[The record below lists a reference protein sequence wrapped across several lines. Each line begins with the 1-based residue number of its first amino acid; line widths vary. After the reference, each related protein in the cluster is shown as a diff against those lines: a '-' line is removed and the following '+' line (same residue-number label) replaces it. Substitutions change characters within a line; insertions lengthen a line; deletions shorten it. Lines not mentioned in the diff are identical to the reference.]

1 MQVNAALSK
10 RATPAPKKA
19 PAKKTAVKKTTAKP
33 AAKKADGPSLP
44 SLPTN
49 PFADDGKK
57 KPVVKKPVVKKK
69 PVAKKAKKPTP
80 VKKAV
85 RKAIKSKVSPAEA
98 LAKWY
103 GTYALSRDAM
113 RSNLESSAYLEI
125 RRGNDSV
132 DADSRRRAWTRAR
145 DGIDRAFE
153 RDRAR
158 SPGGGG
164 AIDDRSRVDGDER
177 ARSNARSIA
186 IRRWAE
192 GKIWCVDGVC
202 VCVMFDGGMWGVYMG
217 RVDGERMRRRRA
229 SLRLSSSR
237 RVFSFE
243 GVRRDD

>member
-158 SPGGGG
+158 STGGGDRRPVEG
-164 AIDDRSRVDGDER
+164 RRRRTRAIERAIDRDPTVGRGEDMVCG
-177 ARSNARSIA
+177 
-186 IRRWAE
+186 W
-192 GKIWCVDGVC
+192 GVC
-202 VCVMFDGGMWGVYMG
+202 VCDV
-217 RVDGERMRRRRA
+217 
-229 SLRLSSSR
+229 
-237 RVFSFE
+237 
-243 GVRRDD
+243 

>member
-19 PAKKTAVKKTTAKP
+19 RQEDRRQEDDREDRRRRPAAKKP

-57 KPVVKKPVVKKK
+57 PVAKKPVAKKK
-69 PVAKKAKKPTP
+69 VAKKAKKPDAGEEGGAQGDQVQGFP
-80 VKKAV
+80 GRGARQVV
-85 RKAIKSKVSPAEA
+85 RYVFICC
-98 LAKWY
+98 
-103 GTYALSRDAM
+103 AM

-125 RRGNDSV
+125 RGTIC
-132 DADSRRRAWTRAR
+132 RRILDVAHRTRAR

-158 SPGGGG
+158 STGG

-186 IRRWAE
+186 IRRWAR
-192 GKIWCVDGVC
+192 GRYGVWMGC
-202 VCVMFDGGMWGVYMG
+202 VCVMFDGEWGVCMG
-217 RVDGERMRRRRA
+217 RVDG
-229 SLRLSSSR
+229 
-237 RVFSFE
+237 
-243 GVRRDD
+243 

>member
-1 MQVNAALSK
+1 MIRSTRILDVARGRG
-10 RATPAPKKA
+10 RAMGSIA
-19 PAKKTAVKKTTAKP
+19 
-33 AAKKADGPSLP
+33 
-44 SLPTN
+44 
-49 PFADDGKK
+49 
-57 KPVVKKPVVKKK
+57 
-69 PVAKKAKKPTP
+69 
-80 VKKAV
+80 
-85 RKAIKSKVSPAEA
+85 
-98 LAKWY
+98 
-103 GTYALSRDAM
+103 
-113 RSNLESSAYLEI
+113 RSNAI
-125 RRGNDSV
+125 ARGRR
-132 DADSRRRAWTRAR
+132 
-145 DGIDRAFE
+145 
-153 RDRAR
+153 
-158 SPGGGG
+158 GGGG

>member
-19 PAKKTAVKKTTAKP
+19 PAKKTAVKKTAVKKTTARPAAKKP

-57 KPVVKKPVVKKK
+57 PVAKKPVVKKK

-103 GTYALSRDAM
+103 GAYAFIRAM

-158 SPGGGG
+158 STGGGDRRPVEG
-164 AIDDRSRVDGDER
+164 RRRRTRAIERAIDRDPTVG
-177 ARSNARSIA
+177 
-186 IRRWAE
+186 E

-202 VCVMFDGGMWGVYMG
+202 VCDV
-217 RVDGERMRRRRA
+217 
-229 SLRLSSSR
+229 
-237 RVFSFE
+237 
-243 GVRRDD
+243 

>member
-57 KPVVKKPVVKKK
+57 PVAKKPVVKKK

-103 GTYALSRDAM
+103 GAYAFIRAM

-125 RRGNDSV
+125 RRGNDSF
-132 DADSRRRAWTRAR
+132 DGDSRRRAWTRAR

-158 SPGGGG
+158 STGG

-202 VCVMFDGGMWGVYMG
+202 VCGCLMGECGGYIWGGWMDGG
-217 RVDGERMRRRRA
+217 
-229 SLRLSSSR
+229 
-237 RVFSFE
+237 
-243 GVRRDD
+243 

>member
-57 KPVVKKPVVKKK
+57 PVAKKPVVKKK

-103 GTYALSRDAM
+103 GAYAFIRAM
-113 RSNLESSAYLEI
+113 RPNLESSAYLEI
-125 RRGNDSV
+125 RRGNDSF
-132 DADSRRRAWTRAR
+132 DGDSRRRAWTRAR

-158 SPGGGG
+158 STGGGDRRPVEG
-164 AIDDRSRVDGDER
+164 RRRRTRAIERAIDRDPTVGRGEDMVCG
-177 ARSNARSIA
+177 
-186 IRRWAE
+186 W
-192 GKIWCVDGVC
+192 GVC
-202 VCVMFDGGMWGVYMG
+202 VWMFDGGMWGVYMG
-217 RVDGERMRRRRA
+217 RVDGWRMRKRRA

-237 RVFSFE
+237 CVSSFE

>member
-158 SPGGGG
+158 STGGGCDRRPVEG
-164 AIDDRSRVDGDER
+164 RRRRTRAIERAIDRDPTVGRGEDMVCG
-177 ARSNARSIA
+177 
-186 IRRWAE
+186 W
-192 GKIWCVDGVC
+192 GVC
-202 VCVMFDGGMWGVYMG
+202 VCDV
-217 RVDGERMRRRRA
+217 
-229 SLRLSSSR
+229 
-237 RVFSFE
+237 
-243 GVRRDD
+243 